1 VTTAVA
7 TAIELGSHG
16 IAHDARPYTRR
27 EGRSS
32 EKRREPGG
40 RMVRLANIETVR
52 EYQVNGPKSVELGQ
66 GTHLR
71 CVAYFFKSGQRLGPT
86 RHCSDTV
93 MYVVRGRA
101 RIRIGDREEEGRAG
115 DLFMA
120 GDGDEV
126 WIGNTGRDELI
137 LFAVAATVFP

>member
-1 VTTAVA
+1 
-7 TAIELGSHG
+7 
-16 IAHDARPYTRR
+16 
-27 EGRSS
+27 
-32 EKRREPGG
+32 
-40 RMVRLANIETVR
+40 MVRLANIETVR

-71 CVAYFFKSGQRLGPT
+71 CVAHFFKSGQRLGPT
-86 RHCSDTV
+86 RHGSDTL

-137 LFAVAATVFP
+137 LFAVMVTVFP

>member
-1 VTTAVA
+1 VTTAAA
-7 TAIELGSHG
+7 TAIKLGSHG
-16 IAHDARPYTRR
+16 IVQDARPYKRR

-40 RMVRLANIETVR
+40 RVVRLANIETVR

-71 CVAYFFKSGQRLGPT
+71 CVAYFFKAGQRLGPT
-86 RHCSDTV
+86 HHCSDTV

-126 WIGNTGRDELI
+126 WIGNAGRDELI
-137 LFAVAATVFP
+137 LFAVAATVSP

>member
-1 VTTAVA
+1 
-7 TAIELGSHG
+7 
-16 IAHDARPYTRR
+16 
-27 EGRSS
+27 
-32 EKRREPGG
+32 
-40 RMVRLANIETVR
+40 MRLANIETVR

-71 CVAYFFKSGQRLGPT
+71 CVAYFFKAGQRLEPT
-86 RHCSDTV
+86 RHGSDTL

-120 GDGDEV
+120 GEGDEV
-126 WIGNTGRDELI
+126 WIGNAGRDELI
-137 LFAVAATVFP
+137 LLAVVATVLP

>member
-16 IAHDARPYTRR
+16 IVHDARPYTRR

-86 RHCSDTV
+86 RYCSDTV

-101 RIRIGDREEEGRAG
+101 RIRIGDREEEGRSG